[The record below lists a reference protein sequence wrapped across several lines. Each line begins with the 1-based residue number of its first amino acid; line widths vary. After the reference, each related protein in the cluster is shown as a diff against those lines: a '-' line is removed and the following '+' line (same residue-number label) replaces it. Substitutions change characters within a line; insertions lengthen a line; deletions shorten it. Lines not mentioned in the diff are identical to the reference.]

1 MYKRVIAWIIR
12 FIHNRKS
19 KVKVTQPRS
28 GLLSLNP
35 IVDNHGIL
43 RVGWRQQR
51 ARFSYNSR
59 YLIILDSKHQLTK
72 PLIHSEHL
80 RLFHGGSLLVSSSLS
95 RNLLILGGHK
105 DIRSIVRSCV
115 ICRRRSPKPKPQVM
129 GQLLPKH
136 IMPNMVF
143 EHIGLDFA
151 GPLYLKRGSVRKPV
165 ILKPYVHIFMSTS
178 VKAVHLEVVSNLSE
192 SFIASLRRFVA
203 RREKPSSIWSDHGT
217 NFVGANR
224 VFKELYAHIL
234 STKTEEAI

>member
-1 MYKRVIAWIIR
+1 
-12 FIHNRKS
+12 
-19 KVKVTQPRS
+19 
-28 GLLSLNP
+28 
-35 IVDNHGIL
+35 
-43 RVGWRQQR
+43 
-51 ARFSYNSR
+51 
-59 YLIILDSKHQLTK
+59 
-72 PLIHSEHL
+72 
-80 RLFHGGSLLVSSSLS
+80 
-95 RNLLILGGHK
+95 
-105 DIRSIVRSCV
+105 
-115 ICRRRSPKPKPQVM
+115 M

-165 ILKPYVHIFMSTS
+165 ILKPYVRIFMSTS

-203 RREKPSSIWSDHGT
+203 RKEKPSSIWSDHGT

-224 VFKELYAHIL
+224 VFKELYAYIL